1 MKKFNLSQIM
11 KTAHNLRKNCPSK
24 YTTFSMALK
33 QSWKMAK
40 FDLWRDEQ
48 RSALKAETAAQEA
61 KNQAFRE
68 ASAKEYAINEMRR
81 QEDRQVQDAKAK
93 AQRLSDEVQARK
105 QGISY
110 SEYQCRISWQM
121 GYGRGMYCGD

>member
-11 KTAHNLRKNCPSK
+11 KSAHNLRKNCPAK
-24 YTTFSMALK
+24 YTTFSAALK

-40 FDLWRDEQ
+40 FNVWMNEQ
-48 RSALKAETAAQEA
+48 RSVREAEQEAQEA
-61 KNQAFRE
+61 AKQARRE
-68 ASAKEYAINEMRR
+68 AAAKEDAINAARR
-81 QEDRQVQDAKAK
+81 QAQRNADEAKAK
-93 AQRLSDEVQARK
+93 AQRLKDEAEAQK

-110 SEYQCRISWQM
+110 NEYQNRISWAM